1 MGLTLDPAQAATFVM
16 ASVRIMAFLL
26 IAPPFAGSMVPMR
39 VKVGLSVVLAM
50 LVTPRM
56 TETLAGVDTASV
68 IAGIV
73 FQAAMGAA
81 LGFIIL
87 ILFSAVQAAGQ
98 LIDFSAA
105 FSSAAAFDPF
115 SQASSTPV
123 ARIYQMLATL
133 LLFSSGGYLLFAAL
147 TFIIGEV
154 VAPPAERTAQQLRM
168 RERGKTVGQDL
179 RSGLWVKDERNF
191 INVQTVLPD
200 TRLRGVRIY
209 DFDAGG
215 RLRSVTE
222 AREGQY
228 LPPASWRLSGV
239 VQTVLEGDKARIVEM
254 PDMEWRS
261 ALNPDI
267 LSVLMVSPERMS
279 LLHLSTYI
287 KHLAENRQKTQ
298 RYDIALW
305 KKVVYPLAALVM
317 VALALPFGYTHNRVG
332 GVSLK
337 IFAGVMLG
345 IFFHLLN
352 GLFSNLGAINSWSPA
367 LSAIAPSAL
376 FSLAAAVMIWWVE
389 RR

>member
-1 MGLTLDPAQAATFVM
+1 MMVYRRYLAREVSAG
-16 ASVRIMAFLL
+16 ILL
-26 IAPPFAGSMVPMR
+26 
-39 VKVGLSVVLAM
+39 VLAGFLALFGFFDM
-50 LVTPRM
+50 IGEVKSVGQGSYQFQHAILFVLLRM
-56 TETLAGVDTASV
+56 PGRVYELMPVAVLIGALYALSTLARHSEITVLRAS
-68 IAGIV
+68 G
-73 FQAAMGAA
+73 M
-81 LGFIIL
+81 
-87 ILFSAVQAAGQ
+87 
-98 LIDFSAA
+98 
-105 FSSAAAFDPF
+105 
-115 SQASSTPV
+115 STG
-123 ARIYQMLATL
+123 RL
-133 LLFSSGGYLLFAAL
+133 LLCLVQVALLFAAL

-376 FSLAAAVMIWWVE
+376 FSLAAAVMIWWAE